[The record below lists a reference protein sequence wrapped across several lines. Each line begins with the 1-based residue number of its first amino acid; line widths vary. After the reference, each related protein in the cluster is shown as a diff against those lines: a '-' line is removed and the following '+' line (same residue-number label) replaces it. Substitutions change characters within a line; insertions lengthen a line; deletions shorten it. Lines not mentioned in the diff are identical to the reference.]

1 MELFVFLDLDDT
13 IFQTKRKCPV
23 NEQII
28 PAAFG
33 KDGSAM
39 SFFTAKQARL
49 FKLLNDKTRL
59 VPTTARN
66 YNSFLLTHIKEFDY
80 AIINHGG
87 IILNSDNTP
96 HQTWF
101 EKVSEQ
107 LQTVKSQLQM
117 LQQYVKVETAKQNI
131 PLRIRLIED
140 FGLSFYL
147 VIKYE
152 ERHYQPLD
160 ELLNNIVEPYLRE
173 KHLDFYC
180 HLNDNNLAV
189 LPKFLNKACAVD
201 FLQQELKTQYIEYLS
216 FGIGDS
222 LTDMPYMQ
230 LCDYFM
236 TPSNSQIVKECINPH
251 LMAFNSE
258 A

>member
-13 IFQTKRKCPV
+13 IFQTKRKCPPDENV
-23 NEQII
+23 I

-39 SFFTAKQARL
+39 SFFTPKQARL

-59 VPTTARN
+59 IPTTARN
-66 YNSFLLTHIKEFDY
+66 YSSFLLTHIKQFDY

-87 IILNSDNTP
+87 IILTADSAP
-96 HQTWF
+96 HPIWF
-101 EKVSEQ
+101 NKISQQ
-107 LQTVKSQLQM
+107 LKTVKPQLEA
-117 LQQYVKVETAKQNI
+117 LQNHIQQETKKQNR

-140 FGLSFYL
+140 FGLTFYL

-160 ELLNNIVEPYLRE
+160 ELLKTIVEPYLKKE
-173 KHLDFYC
+173 NLDFYC

-189 LPKFLNKACAVD
+189 LPGFLNKAHAVN
-201 FLQQELKTQYIEYLS
+201 FLQQELKTLYHDYIS
-216 FGIGDS
+216 FGMGDS

-251 LMAFNSE
+251 ILEFIAL
-258 A
+258 